1 MVKMGREVVKKGL
14 SVREV
19 ERAVRASKKSGAKNN
34 DAVDPFSA
42 FAGGKPAVQR
52 ATEELVRSL
61 GTRVRI
67 VPDGKKGKIEVDFA
81 SPEELA
87 RLIQHLRG

>member
-1 MVKMGREVVKKGL
+1 M
-14 SVREV
+14 REV
-19 ERAVRASKKSGAKNN
+19 ERAVRASKKSGAK
-34 DAVDPFSA
+34 DDMGSVDPFSA

-81 SPEELA
+81 SPEELD